1 MSIAAIA
8 IIVVALVATAIACA
22 LVLRK
27 GRAAS
32 GANPAPPDL
41 SAFDDATFR
50 ARVVDE
56 IEAGR
61 KIDAITMVRE
71 RTRLGLADA
80 KALVEA
86 LASGADGV
94 DLRLVRTSSADDV
107 AQATID
113 DPDLAAQLVLELAAG
128 RRIEAIRLLRE
139 RTGLG
144 LKEAKDAIDAMDGDA
159 SAHRDRP

>member
-1 MSIAAIA
+1 MSDTGTFIAAGA
-8 IIVVALVATAIACA
+8 ALLAVGITVM
-22 LVLRK
+22 LVTRTR
-27 GRAAS
+27 GGAAAS
-32 GANPAPPDL
+32 RRPPPPDL
-41 SAFDDATFR
+41 TAFDDTAFR

-61 KIDAITMVRE
+61 KIEAIKLVRE

-94 DLRLVRTSSADDV
+94 DLSLARTSMADDV

-128 RRIEAIRLLRE
+128 RKVEAIKLLRE

-144 LKEAKDAIDAMDGDA
+144 LKEAKDAIDALERGG
-159 SAHRDRP
+159 